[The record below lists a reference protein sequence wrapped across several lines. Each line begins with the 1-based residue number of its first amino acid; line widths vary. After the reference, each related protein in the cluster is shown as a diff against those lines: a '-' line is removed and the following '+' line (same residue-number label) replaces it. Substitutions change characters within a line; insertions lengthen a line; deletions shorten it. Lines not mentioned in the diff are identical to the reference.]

1 MPYTIHRLVWLPEV
15 SEAISSHGGC
25 HIWELGSTRRV
36 SVTLEGGRILSEEG
50 RNSVRVWSE
59 RVRVRVNKGE
69 SLEFPSSSLLFLF
82 VLDFWGLAASA
93 LSKSST

>member
-1 MPYTIHRLVWLPEV
+1 MP
-15 SEAISSHGGC
+15 C
-25 HIWELGSTRRV
+25 IWELGSKFKCDTR
-36 SVTLEGGRILSEEG
+36 GRLLSEEG

-59 RVRVRVNKGE
+59 RVRVRVRVRVNKGE